1 MGASEDMMGILQ
13 SVWTKLQALPQ
24 EHPLTQTAFVIILL
38 FFLTFI
44 ALIVTGCVYGCC
56 GCCTGGSRNKVSAV

>member
-1 MGASEDMMGILQ
+1 MGASEDVMGILQ
-13 SVWTKLQALPQ
+13 GVWTKLQALPQ

-44 ALIVTGCVYGCC
+44 ALIVIGCVYGCC